1 MQLRKEIEPQW
12 DIAEKRYPEILK
24 LILDYTDF
32 CDKNGDV
39 ENTEY
44 QKLEANL
51 HHITAKD
58 MSQYNLWEWW
68 EADGAEIL
76 AFNISLPDAEKI
88 ENITLEELQEI
99 VRRIKTFEK
108 TEDDG
113 SFKAK
118 FNDYLVFSNRY
129 FEQFLALNFKTFKH
143 TLFQNHQDKNGKRFD
158 YLINEIVVLLWNDG
172 KNR

>member
-32 CDKNGDV
+32 CDENGD
-39 ENTEY
+39 E
-44 QKLEANL
+44 
-51 HHITAKD
+51 
-58 MSQYNLWEWW
+58 
-68 EADGAEIL
+68 
-76 AFNISLPDAEKI
+76 EK
-88 ENITLEELQEI
+88 TY
-99 VRRIKTFEK
+99 EK

-118 FNDYLVFSNRY
+118 FNDYLFFSNRY

-158 YLINEIVVLLWNDG
+158 YSINEIVVLLWNDG
-172 KNR
+172 KYR